1 MFVLTFVV
9 AATLLIITPGPGVL
23 SLAGVGSAFGFRS
36 GLKYFI
42 GLFIGNNLVG
52 VLVISGLGALVL
64 ADPVTRTLLLV
75 LSSIYL
81 IYLASTIAFS
91 GSNIGFKGHTYIP
104 GLKSGVLLQIINPKA
119 YVVNSTMYSGFLLF
133 ENSYLLEVL
142 IKVSIVNAIW
152 LPVHVLW
159 LYVGVL
165 IKRLDLST
173 YIQRIINYLMAIAMV
188 SVVALSVIAAL

>member
-1 MFVLTFVV
+1 M
-9 AATLLIITPGPGVL
+9 
-23 SLAGVGSAFGFRS
+23 
-36 GLKYFI
+36 
-42 GLFIGNNLVG
+42 
-52 VLVISGLGALVL
+52 
-64 ADPVTRTLLLV
+64 
-75 LSSIYL
+75 
-81 IYLASTIAFS
+81 
-91 GSNIGFKGHTYIP
+91 P

-133 ENSYLLEVL
+133 ENSYFLEVL

-173 YIQRIINYLMAIAMV
+173 YTQRVINYFMAIAMV

>member
-1 MFVLTFVV
+1 M
-9 AATLLIITPGPGVL
+9 
-23 SLAGVGSAFGFRS
+23 
-36 GLKYFI
+36 
-42 GLFIGNNLVG
+42 
-52 VLVISGLGALVL
+52 
-64 ADPVTRTLLLV
+64 
-75 LSSIYL
+75 
-81 IYLASTIAFS
+81 
-91 GSNIGFKGHTYIP
+91 P

-173 YIQRIINYLMAIAMV
+173 YTQRIINYFMAIAMV

>member
-1 MFVLTFVV
+1 M
-9 AATLLIITPGPGVL
+9 
-23 SLAGVGSAFGFRS
+23 
-36 GLKYFI
+36 
-42 GLFIGNNLVG
+42 
-52 VLVISGLGALVL
+52 
-64 ADPVTRTLLLV
+64 
-75 LSSIYL
+75 
-81 IYLASTIAFS
+81 
-91 GSNIGFKGHTYIP
+91 P

-142 IKVSIVNAIW
+142 LKVSIVNAIW

>member
-1 MFVLTFVV
+1 M
-9 AATLLIITPGPGVL
+9 
-23 SLAGVGSAFGFRS
+23 
-36 GLKYFI
+36 
-42 GLFIGNNLVG
+42 
-52 VLVISGLGALVL
+52 
-64 ADPVTRTLLLV
+64 
-75 LSSIYL
+75 
-81 IYLASTIAFS
+81 
-91 GSNIGFKGHTYIP
+91 P

-173 YIQRIINYLMAIAMV
+173 YTQRVINYFMAIAMV